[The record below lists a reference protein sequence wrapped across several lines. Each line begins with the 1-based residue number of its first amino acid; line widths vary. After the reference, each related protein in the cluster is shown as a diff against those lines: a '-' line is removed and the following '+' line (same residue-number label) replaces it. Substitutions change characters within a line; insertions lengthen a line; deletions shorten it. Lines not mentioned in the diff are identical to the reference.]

1 MVDVSLPYILTE
13 WFAEC
18 WMLLLCLQLVD
29 MVISD
34 YQPVID
40 DLMSAARDLTQVISK
55 DSEVELSVS
64 YIVEK
69 FNAIKQSIHQ
79 QRQSLDLLLCISSED
94 VSHVTLLSL
103 VLIDN
108 FARLLFQFLLSQCLF
123 IFQYRII
130 DKL

>member
-1 MVDVSLPYILTE
+1 
-13 WFAEC
+13 
-18 WMLLLCLQLVD
+18 MLLLCLQLVD